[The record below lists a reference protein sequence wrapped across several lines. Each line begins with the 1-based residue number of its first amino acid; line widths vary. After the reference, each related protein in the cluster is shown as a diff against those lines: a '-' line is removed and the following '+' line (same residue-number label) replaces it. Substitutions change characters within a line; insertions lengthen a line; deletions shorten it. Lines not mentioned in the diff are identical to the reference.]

1 LPAEFVGNVCT
12 SSSHFLNTTLSS
24 QRNWFLFQKNE
35 FLMFEFLVPCI
46 SLVVVHVPVCKHC
59 AAHIQHSTLSLFRN
73 FLNLFIVASALFVIC
88 CGFGFFKWS
97 QSASKPNLFGAILRI
112 SISIIFLWF
121 FLIDYNHFDFFYTFS
136 SSCDFGHLSLHSH
149 GRIIDWVSFSA
160 LHRGVYHAFASD
172 VSSCSIFFSVNAG
185 WMFYGH
191 VQHLYC
197 ANWLQDLLVI
207 FEALVHPLIVLPH
220 HVLVGF
226 ICQHPVGPHQY
237 FFSSHQHG
245 HC

>member
-1 LPAEFVGNVCT
+1 MFWFFGSLHLTCCCSCTCLQALCCTHSALYSFIVSQFFKSFHRSIRVVYDLFVDLGF
-12 SSSHFLNTTLSS
+12 SSD
-24 QRNWFLFQKNE
+24 
-35 FLMFEFLVPCI
+35 
-46 SLVVVHVPVCKHC
+46 
-59 AAHIQHSTLSLFRN
+59 LSLHQ
-73 FLNLFIVASALFVIC
+73 IQ
-88 CGFGFFKWS
+88 FFWS
-97 QSASKPNLFGAILRI
+97 YFTNKHFENV
-112 SISIIFLWF
+112 LWF

-197 ANWLQDLLVI
+197 ANWFQDLLVI